1 MKNLFKI
8 NRFCVLAVALAIAT
22 SAQAG
27 SFSSSL
33 PEFNGAGTNTTADWG
48 TMTFSIPLGEV
59 TTYAFLSGQFGNSVT
74 GSTSVHDV
82 YADGILVASCPDQ
95 GSFCW
100 TTGPESWSYTFTG
113 SELSIFNDGMV
124 VMTTNQT
131 DCCTVREGELSLRG
145 LTAPIPEPEAYAML
159 LAGLGLLGGIA
170 RRRKQK
176 LSA

>member
-1 MKNLFKI
+1 MKNIFKI
-8 NRFCVLAVALAIAT
+8 RRLCVLAAALAMAT

-33 PEFNGAGTNTTADWG
+33 PEFSGNGSNGTETWG

-82 YADGILVASCPDQ
+82 YADGILVASCPSQ
-95 GSFCW
+95 SSACW
-100 TTGPESWSYTFTG
+100 ISGPNPWSYTFSG

-124 VMTTNQT
+124 VMTTNQI
-131 DCCTVREGELSLRG
+131 DIYVVREGELSLRG
-145 LTAPIPEPEAYAML
+145 LTAPIPEPESYAML

-176 LSA
+176 LAA